1 MEQSVFFKVS
11 CHKRRERL
19 TGQQVELHL
28 AVLIGQSQRKS
39 LLNQHPY
46 LEDKQLFRSDTGQ
59 TTWKTLIDPGTKV
72 KDATRELLVNGI
84 CPEKLPE

>member
-1 MEQSVFFKVS
+1 M
-11 CHKRRERL
+11 

-46 LEDKQLFRSDTGQ
+46 LEDKQLFRSDTGDYLEDFDRSGHKSKGCNKRAACQ
-59 TTWKTLIDPGTKV
+59 WHLSREIARITT
-72 KDATRELLVNGI
+72 
-84 CPEKLPE
+84 EKSRK